1 LHAPEVVSVLS
12 SAIDGLT
19 VALKRRM
26 VDIVMLIGLPMIL
39 PARVT
44 RCWTDD
50 SMNPIPE
57 EVKRRERECDGRK
70 DRREVV
76 PASIRTRVRV

>member
-1 LHAPEVVSVLS
+1 
-12 SAIDGLT
+12 
-19 VALKRRM
+19 M

-57 EVKRRERECDGRK
+57 EVKRRERECDGWK

-76 PASIRTRVRV
+76 PASIRTRVRVLQHNPVTAVCREERREASEKQTN